1 VVGWIRNQKTEW
13 FTAFGGFTGC
23 LGWLI
28 LFSYFVVAIPAI
40 GVYPMRKNFKKEDI
54 L

>member
-1 VVGWIRNQKTEW
+1 MVYRLWRVYRLSG
-13 FTAFGGFTGC
+13 
-23 LGWLI
+23 LVD
-28 LFSYFVVAIPAI
+28 SVPYFVVAIPAI